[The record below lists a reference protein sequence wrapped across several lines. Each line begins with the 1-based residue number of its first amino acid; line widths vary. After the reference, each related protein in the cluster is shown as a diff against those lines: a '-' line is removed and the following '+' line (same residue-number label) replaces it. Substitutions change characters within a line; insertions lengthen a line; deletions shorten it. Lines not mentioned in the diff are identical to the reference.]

1 MEKGGPPQSIRCPI
15 SIIVKSPTTQPHFHA
30 NQNSHAFQI
39 TFILTDFRVPFCWH
53 GDDKQENCENKL
65 LIDYVCCFFH
75 S

>member
-1 MEKGGPPQSIRCPI
+1 MDPELHPGEGGGQYGKGGPPQSIRCPI

-53 GDDKQENCENKL
+53 GDDKQDNCVK
-65 LIDYVCCFFH
+65 
-75 S
+75 